1 MDSIYSILISDRIY
15 RIYRILFLVLIFR
28 MKMRTLNP
36 PAAENNPLLDLGS
49 VDIYI
54 WEFHSIT
61 GSV

>member
-1 MDSIYSILISDRIY
+1 
-15 RIYRILFLVLIFR
+15 

-36 PAAENNPLLDLGS
+36 PAAENNSLLDLGS

-54 WEFHSIT
+54 WEFYSIT